1 MSTEY
6 LKTDFQCSVG
16 GLVPLST
23 SDWPGKLS
31 CVIFLQGCP
40 WRCSYCHNP
49 HLWNFQSSTATV
61 TAVPENESISAKM
74 NWCNVFTFLKRRQGL
89 LESVV
94 FSGGEPTAHPEL
106 IDIIMQVKQMG
117 YLVGL
122 HTGGGY
128 PQLLQHI
135 LNHIDWV
142 AMDFKITFAK
152 YANVTKAADSGW
164 NASRSLQMIIDS
176 GISYEVRTTVH
187 GKIHTLEDIL
197 EGASLLQNLGVQN
210 YYIQTFR
217 KQGCINSNLI
227 HDNRAIPR
235 LFDTSVTNSLAE
247 KFKNFDIRSS

>member
-1 MSTEY
+1 MNTEY
-6 LKTDFQCSVG
+6 FKTDFQSRVG

-40 WRCSYCHNP
+40 WRCGYCHNP
-49 HLWNFQSSTATV
+49 HLWSFQSSTAGA
-61 TAVPENESISAKM
+61 TAVPEHESISAM
-74 NWCNVFTFLKRRQGL
+74 ISWDDVFTFLKRRQGL
-89 LESVV
+89 LEAVV

-106 IDIIMQVKQMG
+106 IDIIMQVKRLG
-117 YLVGL
+117 FLVGL

-128 PQLLQHI
+128 PRLLQQI
-135 LNHIDWV
+135 LKHIDWV

-152 YANVTKAADSGW
+152 YAKVTKAADSGW

-176 GISYEVRTTVH
+176 GVSYEVRTTVH
-187 GKIHTLEDIL
+187 GKIHTVEDIL

-217 KQGCINSNLI
+217 EQGCINSNLI
-227 HDNRAIPR
+227 HENRTIPR
-235 LFDTSVTNSLAE
+235 LFDTSLTNTLAE
-247 KFKNFDIRSS
+247 KFKNFGIRSS